1 MAYDTAMST
10 TDPFHAIEADLQVK
24 DGPDAP
30 ADARAVLAD
39 TWRDP
44 RGVIGWLSA
53 VNHKTIGRRFI
64 VTTFAYFL
72 LAGLLALAMRTQL
85 ARPDSRLIG
94 PDLYNQLFTIHGTTM
109 MFLFAVPVMQAV
121 AMYLIPLMIG
131 ARSVAF
137 PRMNAYAYW
146 VFVFGGLML
155 YVAFALGAGPRS
167 GWFSYVPL
175 AGPDYATGKGSDIW
189 AQMIT
194 FTELPA
200 LLEAVVLITTILKM
214 RAPGMSLNRLP
225 LFAWATLVTQFMVLF
240 AMPAIM
246 LASTALIL
254 DRLVGTQ
261 FYNPALG
268 GDVLL
273 WQHLFWFF
281 GHPEVYLIFIPALG
295 FMSSIIPTFSR
306 RPIFGYSAMVLALI
320 AIAFL
325 AFGLWV
331 HHMFATSV
339 PELGKSF
346 FTAASV
352 LIAAPSGIQIFCWL
366 ATLLTGRLSLK
377 APLLFVM
384 AFFFILVLGGLSG
397 IMLGSVSLDLQV
409 HDTYFVV
416 AHLHYVLIGGAVFPL
431 FGAFYYWFPKFDG
444 HMLGETLGRWHFW
457 LFFIGFNLT
466 FFPMHLLGLHGMP
479 RRVWTYPP
487 GMGWSGMNA
496 LATAGAYMMAVAVL
510 LFLFN
515 VVRSRRHG
523 QCAPA
528 DPWGGGTLEWSVP
541 SPPPPH
547 NFDVLPVV
555 HGRDPLWE
563 PLREP
568 RSVSGLAVHAREV
581 LTTGVLAAQPDTRPL
596 FPGPSIWPFISAVA
610 TTVFFIGSIYTPSA
624 VWWGT
629 VPVAAAMIVWFWP
642 TRRANRIG
650 LALERWPRD
659 ERDRQREREDAREA
673 GRRAQRRPAQRVGVP
688 GETAQQS
695 AGRREPDAATP
706 SSLDVRGLPSF
717 GFGHRSL
724 MWWATAG
731 LMLIEGSVFA
741 IAVGMYFYLRA
752 VNASWPMNAPP
763 PSLLW
768 GTLNTAVLLLSMW
781 PNALAKRAAERG
793 ERSRARL
800 WLAICLLFAIAF
812 LVLRGFEFAALNVM
826 WYANA
831 YGSIV
836 WLLLGLHTTHL
847 VTDTVDTA
855 VLALLLFTG
864 PFEGKRLLDTSENAV
879 YWYFVVLSWLPV
891 YAVLYLA
898 PRIHF

>member
-1 MAYDTAMST
+1 MST
-10 TDPFHAIEADLQVK
+10 ADRPRSLEPDLTLK

-30 ADARAVLAD
+30 PDARVALAD

-44 RGVIGWLSA
+44 PGLIGWFSA
-53 VNHKTIGRRFI
+53 VNHKTIARRFI
-64 VTTFAYFL
+64 VTTFSFFL
-72 LAGLLALAMRTQL
+72 LAGVLALVMRTQL
-85 ARPDSRLIG
+85 ARPGNRLVG
-94 PDLYNQLFTIHGTTM
+94 PDLYDQLFTIHGTTM

-121 AMYLIPLMIG
+121 AMYLIPLMLG

-146 VFVFGGLML
+146 VFVFGGLLL

-175 AGPDYATGKGSDIW
+175 AGPDYATGKGSDVW

-320 AIAFL
+320 AIAFF

-331 HHMFATSV
+331 HHMFATAV

-366 ATLLTGRLSLK
+366 ATLLTGKLSLK
-377 APLLFVM
+377 TPMLFVM

-397 IMLGSVSLDLQV
+397 VMLGSVSLDLQV

-431 FGAFYYWFPKFDG
+431 FGAFYYWFPKITG
-444 HMLGETLGRWHFW
+444 RMLGETLGHWHFW

-466 FFPMHLLGLHGMP
+466 FFPMHLLGLQGMP

-496 LATAGAYMMAVAVL
+496 LATAGAYLMAVAVL

-515 VVRSRRHG
+515 VVRSRRRG
-523 QCAPA
+523 EQAPA

-563 PLREP
+563 RKREP
-568 RSVSGLAVHAREV
+568 GSVSGLAVHAREV
-581 LTTGVLAAQPDTRPL
+581 LTTGVLAAAPDTRPL
-596 FPGPSIWPFISAVA
+596 FPSPSPWPFLSAVA
-610 TTVFFIGSIYTPSA
+610 TTVFFIGSIYTPTA

-629 VPVAAAMIVWFWP
+629 VPVAAAMIAWFWP
-642 TRRANRIG
+642 TRRSNRIAR
-650 LALERWPRD
+650 ALERWPGD
-659 ERDRQREREDAREA
+659 GRERTAQRA
-673 GRRAQRRPAQRVGVP
+673 ARRAQPHPAMR
-688 GETAQQS
+688 A
-695 AGRREPDAATP
+695 EPWVARP

-741 IAVGMYFYLRA
+741 VAVGMYFYLRA
-752 VNASWPMNAPP
+752 VNASWPMNAPAP
-763 PSLLW
+763 ALLW
-768 GTLNTAVLLLSMW
+768 GSLNTLVLLVSMW
-781 PNALAKRAAERG
+781 PNALAKRAAERDSR
-793 ERSRARL
+793 ERARL
-800 WLAICLLFAIAF
+800 WLAVCLVFALVF
-812 LVLRGFEFAALNVM
+812 LVVRGFEFASLNVM

-847 VTDTVDTA
+847 ITDTIDTA

-864 PFEGKRLLDTSENAV
+864 PFEGKRLLDTSENAI
-879 YWYFVVLSWLPV
+879 YWNFVVLSWLPI
-891 YAVLYLA
+891 YAVIYLA